1 MFVVLSLFVYVMIT
15 WSILRFFQ
23 VLYKLDQR
31 MRVISNAFIE
41 ERANPS
47 A

>member
-1 MFVVLSLFVYVMIT
+1 MLVVLSLFVYVMIT

-23 VLYKLDQR
+23 VLCRLDQR
-31 MRVISNAFIE
+31 MRVISNAYIE
-41 ERANPS
+41 ERANPG